1 MQITLLALF
10 SCKAFRNCRSGGSAI
25 LFRVCADQPFGPQ
38 VVIQRGWPMSVM
50 RAAVVSATILSAS
63 SILSTVAA
71 QEADAD
77 VAYVEALRGRVV
89 AFARGAPGLI
99 NSLDVISDRTRFD
112 LLGESELR
120 LCHYGLR
127 RFVTMRGPARI
138 TVSADAIKVEAGRPV
153 QVSQETCSV
162 VRASNFQGGIVA
174 RGVPSEK

>member
-1 MQITLLALF
+1 
-10 SCKAFRNCRSGGSAI
+10 
-25 LFRVCADQPFGPQ
+25 
-38 VVIQRGWPMSVM
+38 MSVIII
-50 RAAVVSATILSAS
+50 RATVVFGTILGAGC
-63 SILSTVAA
+63 ILSPAAA
-71 QEADAD
+71 QEAPDI
-77 VAYVEALRGRVV
+77 AYVEAVSGRVV
-89 AFARGAPGLI
+89 AFARGAPGFI
-99 NSLDVISDRTRFD
+99 NSLDVIGDRTRFD

-138 TVSADAIKVEAGRPV
+138 TVSADAIKGEAGRPV